1 MTGNPSSESLRH
13 LLKTVDCLYAA
24 ACDPAKWPAFLN
36 SAAELFDSQG
46 AQIGHHD
53 LSNHS
58 LSFRRLH
65 GYEWSDSHY
74 RLYDELMPI
83 DPRLPYFAKTP
94 FEPPQCRLNLSDKDL
109 YGSRVYQE
117 VLAPGGVEYSLGVNL
132 LEDTRSLSYFL
143 ALKNKSQRRFDR
155 ADCDLLKEL
164 IPHLN
169 RAVILQRDIRTIDF
183 ERNIAA
189 STLDNMA
196 IGVLV
201 VSRQLRI
208 MFSNV
213 MARDILNGR
222 DGLAEKD
229 GFVVPSKTDGT
240 KLSASIDRVISQA
253 QRGKLV
259 SGQPV
264 SIARTKS
271 LVPLQVLVSPLLAE
285 SLHTGW
291 ARISEP
297 LAILTIRDSERP
309 VETWQEVLCKVYGL
323 TASQAR
329 LVNLIVGALSL
340 KEAAKDAGITESRAR
355 QYLKIVFEK
364 MEVSR
369 QGEMVAK
376 VLNLPLPVAF
386 PRPALSEHPDL

>member
-1 MTGNPSSESLRH
+1 MTRKPGSESLRQ
-13 LLKTVDCLYAA
+13 LLRTVDLLYAA
-24 ACDPAKWPAFLN
+24 AYDSGEWSAFLQ
-36 SAAELFDSQG
+36 SAAAFFDAQG

-53 LSNHS
+53 LRNHS
-58 LSFRRLH
+58 LSFSRLH

-74 RLYDELMPI
+74 RLYDELMPT

-94 FEPPQCRLNLSDKDL
+94 FEPVHCRMNLSDSDL
-109 YGSRVYQE
+109 HGSRVYQE

-143 ALKNKSQRRFDR
+143 ALRNKSQRQFDR
-155 ADCDLLKEL
+155 ADCDWLKEL

-169 RAVILQRDIRTIDF
+169 RAVILRRDISTIDF

-189 STLDNMA
+189 NTLDNMA

-201 VSRQLRI
+201 VTRKLRI
-208 MFSNV
+208 MFSNA
-213 MARDILNGR
+213 MAQDILEGH
-222 DGLAEKD
+222 DGLSVTD
-229 GFVVPSKTDGT
+229 GRVVPCKAGGNT
-240 KLSASIDRVISQA
+240 LSATIDRVISKA
-253 QRGKLV
+253 QRGDLV
-259 SGQPV
+259 SGLPV
-264 SIARTKS
+264 SIPRTKS
-271 LVPLQVLVSPLLAE
+271 TVPLQVLVSPLLGE

-291 ARISEP
+291 AKLSEP

-309 VETWQEVLCKVYGL
+309 VETWQEVLCKAYGL

-329 LVNLIVGALSL
+329 LVKLIVGGLSL
-340 KEAAKDAGITESRAR
+340 KAAAKDAGITESSAR

-364 MEVSR
+364 MQVSR

-376 VLNLPLPVAF
+376 VLNLPVPVAF
-386 PRPALSEHPDL
+386 PRPALSEHPDV